1 MNRPSDEHKMYM
13 RGYREL
19 RKERS
24 TSMHSRREGS
34 IKRYMPPTITR
45 LYREIGIVLPQRR
58 RYKNVT
64 GTKPPDEV

>member
-1 MNRPSDEHKMYM
+1 MNRTSEKNKMYM
-13 RGYREL
+13 RKYREL

-24 TSMHSRREGS
+24 TPAHSRKGGS